1 MEKIENSSNLVLK
14 LSLENQMLILES
26 LEHPKEPNLVMLEAL
41 KKYSLLLLKQ
51 VINSV
56 FKLNYGKKY
65 NPFSHHP

>member
-41 KKYSLLLLKQ
+41 KSILCMLLKQ

-56 FKLNYGKKY
+56 FKLNYGKY

>member
-41 KKYSLLLLKQ
+41 KIHSLYVAKTN
-51 VINSV
+51 I
-56 FKLNYGKKY
+56 K
-65 NPFSHHP
+65 